1 MNIYIDDSGCGGFK
15 FGQGSS
21 VHLVFAAI
29 IFDDPAALGDL
40 SQKIGE
46 VKKRF
51 NYQGEIKFNK
61 SKDVV
66 RCSLLEAVGQSKCRI
81 RMISA
86 DKRYIY
92 RENLRNSPPALKS
105 FLIRMLLSKHHGT
118 ISDAKVF
125 IDGKDT
131 KGFSTEKSDEDY
143 FMRMCNR
150 DFPDTA
156 VAIRFVD
163 SKANL
168 GIQVADLVA
177 GALRAQLDL
186 GKSEFFT
193 LVEPKTW
200 HRAGGTN
207 WDFTR
212 RESEKDIA
220 AGSYVQPWKIE
231 AAHTA

>member
-1 MNIYIDDSGCGGFK
+1 M
-15 FGQGSS
+15 
-21 VHLVFAAI
+21 FAAI
-29 IFDDPAALGDL
+29 IFDDPASLGVL
-40 SQKIGE
+40 SRKIEE

-61 SKDVV
+61 SKDEV
-66 RCSLLEAVGQSKCRI
+66 RRCLLEEVGQSECRI

-92 RENLRNSPPALKS
+92 KENLRNSPSALKS
-105 FLIRMLLSKHHGT
+105 YLIRMLLSKHHDT
-118 ISDAKVF
+118 ISNAKVF

-150 DFPDTA
+150 EFPDTA
-156 VAIRFVD
+156 AAIRFVD
-163 SKANL
+163 SRENL
-168 GIQVADLVA
+168 GIQIADLVA
-177 GALRAQLDL
+177 GALRAQLDM
-186 GKSEFFT
+186 GKSEFFA

-200 HRAGGTN
+200 RRAGGTN

-212 RESEKDIA
+212 RESDKDIA
-220 AGSYVQPWKIE
+220 AGNYVQPWKIE
-231 AAHTA
+231 A